1 MNGQRMIAF
10 ESRYLDGD
18 YYNYTY
24 LQSKMKIRIGKI
36 CLKKIRQIGGENKT
50 HLDRKWTL
58 INTPSNFMLPYSWK
72 KQYRKNIL
80 SKRWIKL

>member
-36 CLKKIRQIGGENKT
+36 GLK
-50 HLDRKWTL
+50 
-58 INTPSNFMLPYSWK
+58 
-72 KQYRKNIL
+72 
-80 SKRWIKL
+80 